1 VRQSP
6 FNPRPVTLEGRF
18 VRLEPMSADH
28 AEGLFE
34 AGRFDELWTY
44 MSVPPWRTVDDA
56 RQWMSAAMAAAEA
69 GDAVPFVTIER
80 AGGRAVGSTR
90 FFDIRR
96 AHRALE
102 IGHTWVA
109 PAFQRTAINTEAK
122 LLLLGHAFDELGA
135 LRLQFKT
142 DARNVRS
149 QRALERIGAL
159 REGVLRRHMV
169 LWDGFV
175 RDSVCYSVIDTEW
188 PAVRAKLE
196 SMLRRA

>member
-1 VRQSP
+1 
-6 FNPRPVTLEGRF
+6 
-18 VRLEPMSADH
+18 
-28 AEGLFE
+28 
-34 AGRFDELWTY
+34 
-44 MSVPPWRTVDDA
+44 
-56 RQWMSAAMAAAEA
+56 
-69 GDAVPFVTIER
+69 
-80 AGGRAVGSTR
+80 
-90 FFDIRR
+90 
-96 AHRALE
+96 
-102 IGHTWVA
+102 VA